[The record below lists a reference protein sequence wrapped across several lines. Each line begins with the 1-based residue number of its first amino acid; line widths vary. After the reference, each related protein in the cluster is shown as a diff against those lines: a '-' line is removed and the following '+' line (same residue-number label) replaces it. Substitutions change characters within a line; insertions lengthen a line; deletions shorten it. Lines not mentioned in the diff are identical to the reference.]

1 MHGERVDKEK
11 KGEMICLLPQ
21 LAPSMPA
28 NDEYVIEILKDVG
41 LMSQEQADELAG
53 RTGGLHMVETLIKE
67 GTVSAEDVARTL
79 ASQNGMD
86 FVDLSLVTPSPELVG
101 LLSPENARRYK
112 TVPVSEHDGSLV
124 LAIADPM
131 DFEAF
136 DSIGF
141 LLKRPV
147 EFVCAVPA
155 QINDKLDRLYPQ
167 GLEELGKAV
176 VTEEEEEYNGDDDA
190 PIIRLVSNLLIEAQ
204 NNRASDIHIEPM
216 EKRLRIRYRI
226 DGNLQE
232 MQSPPKKLQGAII
245 SRLKIMTASMNI
257 AEKRVPQDGRI
268 QVKVGD
274 KTIDLRVSSVPTV
287 HGESI
292 VMRILDKS
300 SLMLGLPELGFMSD
314 DQATFERL
322 VAMPDGIILVTGP
335 TGSGKT
341 TTLYGCLNYMNRPDR
356 KIITVEEPVEYQ
368 MTGINQVQVN
378 AEVGMTFAAALRA
391 MLRQAPNIVMLGE
404 IRDKETAEIAI
415 NASLTGHLV
424 LSTLHTNDAPAA
436 VARLVDIGV
445 QPFLVS
451 SAVRGIMAQRLVRK
465 LCANCKVP
473 GEMSEYE
480 ARVLNLDSSQL
491 SKATVMRAVG
501 CEKCRGKG
509 FRGRMGIFEI
519 FVADDEVRQM
529 INRSATTLQL
539 RHRTREM
546 GMRTLREDGIRKV
559 LAGLTTPEEV
569 ISSTMGEDH

>member
-1 MHGERVDKEK
+1 
-11 KGEMICLLPQ
+11 
-21 LAPSMPA
+21 MPA

-41 LMSQEQADELAG
+41 LLSQEQAEEIAG
-53 RTGGLHMVETLIKE
+53 RTGGAHMIDTLIRE
-67 GTVSAEDVARTL
+67 GTVSEEDVARTL

-86 FVDLSLVTPSPELVG
+86 FVDLNQVTPSPELIA
-101 LLSPENARRYK
+101 LLTPETARRYK

-136 DSIGF
+136 DGLGF

-147 EFVCAVPA
+147 EFVCAIPA
-155 QINDKLDRLYPQ
+155 QITEKIERLYPA
-167 GLEELGKAV
+167 GLEDLPGSV
-176 VTEEEEEYNGDDDA
+176 SVNEEDETDAGDDA
-190 PIIRLVSNLLIEAQ
+190 PIIRMVSNILVEAQ
-204 NNRASDIHIEPM
+204 NSRASDIHIEPL
-216 EKRLRIRYRI
+216 EKRLRIRFRI

-232 MQSPPKKLQGAII
+232 IQNPPKKLQGAII
-245 SRLKIMTASMNI
+245 SRLKIMTGSMNI

-268 QVKVGD
+268 QVKVGE

-300 SLMLGLPELGFMSD
+300 SLMLGLPELGFLSD

-322 VAMPDGIILVTGP
+322 VTMPDGIILVTGP

-378 AEVGMTFAAALRA
+378 SEVGMTFAAALRA

-436 VARLVDIGV
+436 VARLVDIGI

-465 LCANCKVP
+465 LCTNCKQP
-473 GEMSEYE
+473 GELTEYE
-480 ARVLNLDSSQL
+480 AHVLNIDAAQL
-491 SKATVMRAVG
+491 AKATVMSPVG

-519 FVADDEVRQM
+519 FVADDDIRQM
-529 INRSATTLQL
+529 INRNATTLQL
-539 RHRTREM
+539 RHRTREL

-559 LAGLTTPEEV
+559 LAGLTTAEEV
-569 ISSTMGEDH
+569 ISSTMGDNH

>member
-1 MHGERVDKEK
+1 
-11 KGEMICLLPQ
+11 
-21 LAPSMPA
+21 MPA

-67 GTVSAEDVARTL
+67 GTVSAEDFARTL

-86 FVDLSLVTPSPELVG
+86 FVDLSLVTHSPELVG

-155 QINDKLDRLYPQ
+155 QINNKLDRLYPQ

-176 VTEEEEEYNGDDDA
+176 VTEEEEDYNGDDDA

-268 QVKVGD
+268 QVKVGE

-569 ISSTMGEDH
+569 ISSTMGDDH

>member
-1 MHGERVDKEK
+1 
-11 KGEMICLLPQ
+11 MIN
-21 LAPSMPA
+21 PSFRIPPNMPA

-41 LMSQEQADELAG
+41 LMTQEQAHDLAG

-86 FVDLSLVTPSPELVG
+86 FVDLSLVTPSPELINH
-101 LLSPENARRYK
+101 LTPEIARRYK

-136 DSIGF
+136 DSLGF

-155 QINDKLDRLYPQ
+155 QIKDKLDRLYPM
-167 GLEELGKAV
+167 GLEELGQAV
-176 VTEEEEEYNGDDDA
+176 VTAEEEEYTGDDDA
-190 PIIRLVSNLLIEAQ
+190 PIIRLVSNLLVEAQ

-232 MQSPPKKLQGAII
+232 MQNPPKKLQGAII
-245 SRLKIMTASMNI
+245 SRLKIMTGSMNI

-314 DQATFERL
+314 DQASFERL
-322 VAMPDGIILVTGP
+322 VQMPDGIILVTGP

-378 AEVGMTFAAALRA
+378 SEVGMTFAAALRA

-473 GEMSEYE
+473 GELSEYE
-480 ARVLNLDSSQL
+480 ARVLNLDASQIT
-491 SKATVMRAVG
+491 KATIMRPVG

-519 FVADDEVRQM
+519 FVADDEIRQM
-529 INRSATTLQL
+529 INRGATTLQL

-569 ISSTMGEDH
+569 ISSTMGDH

>member
-1 MHGERVDKEK
+1 
-11 KGEMICLLPQ
+11 MICLLPQ

-176 VTEEEEEYNGDDDA
+176 VTEEEENYNGDDDA

-268 QVKVGD
+268 QVKVGE

-569 ISSTMGEDH
+569 ISSTMGDDH

>member
-1 MHGERVDKEK
+1 
-11 KGEMICLLPQ
+11 
-21 LAPSMPA
+21 MPA

-41 LMSQEQADELAG
+41 LVTQEQLEELGG
-53 RTGGLHMVETLIKE
+53 RTGGLHLVENLVKE
-67 GTVSAEDVARTL
+67 GIVSAEDIARTL

-86 FVDLSLVTPSPELVG
+86 YIDLAQVTPSPELVG
-101 LLSPENARRYK
+101 LLTPEIARRYK

-124 LAIADPM
+124 LAVADPM

-141 LLKRPV
+141 ILKRPV
-147 EFVCAVPA
+147 EFVCAISA
-155 QINDKLDRLYPQ
+155 QIAEKLERLYPL
-167 GLEELGKAV
+167 GFEEFGKPV
-176 VTEEEEEYNGDDDA
+176 GTVEVEEDAGDDA
-190 PIIRLVSNLLIEAQ
+190 PIIRMVSNLLIEAQ

-216 EKRLRIRYRI
+216 EKRLRVRFRI

-232 MQSPPKKLQGAII
+232 VQSPPKKLQGAII
-245 SRLKIMTASMNI
+245 SRLKIMTGTMSI

-268 QVKVGD
+268 QVKVGE
-274 KTIDLRVSSVPTV
+274 KTVDLRVNSIPTV

-300 SLMLGLPELGFMSD
+300 SLMLGLPELGFLSD
-314 DQATFERL
+314 DQALFERL
-322 VAMPDGIILVTGP
+322 VQLPDGIILVTGP

-341 TTLYGCLNYMNRPDR
+341 TTLYACLNYMNQPDR

-378 AEVGMTFAAALRA
+378 SEIGMTFPAALRA

-404 IRDKETAEIAI
+404 IRDVETASIAI

-424 LSTLHTNDAPAA
+424 LSTLHTNDAPSAI
-436 VARLVDIGV
+436 ARLVDIGV

-451 SAVRGIMAQRLVRK
+451 SAVRAVMAQRLVRK
-465 LCANCKVP
+465 LCGNCKAP
-473 GEMSEYE
+473 GELSDYE
-480 ARVLNLDSSQL
+480 MRALGLDAAQLAR
-491 SKATVMRAVG
+491 ATPMKAVG

-519 FVADDEVRQM
+519 FVADDEIRQM
-529 INRSATTLQL
+529 INRNATTLQL
-539 RHRTREM
+539 RHRTREL

-559 LAGLTTPEEV
+559 LAGLTTADEV
-569 ISSTMGEDH
+569 ISSTMGDEH

>member
-1 MHGERVDKEK
+1 
-11 KGEMICLLPQ
+11 
-21 LAPSMPA
+21 MPA
-28 NDEYVIEILKDVG
+28 NDDYVIEILKDVG
-41 LMSQEQADELAG
+41 LVTQEQVQELSG
-53 RTGGLHMVETLIKE
+53 RTGGLHLVENLVKE
-67 GTVSAEDVARTL
+67 GVVSAEDITRTL

-86 FVDLSLVTPSPELVG
+86 YIDLAQVTPSPELVG
-101 LLSPENARRYK
+101 LLTPEIARRYK
-112 TVPVSEHDGSLV
+112 TVPVSEHDGSVV
-124 LAIADPM
+124 LAVADPM

-147 EFVCAVPA
+147 EFVCAVPS
-155 QINDKLDRLYPQ
+155 QITEKLERLYPL
-167 GLEELGKAV
+167 GFEELGQTAGNV
-176 VTEEEEEYNGDDDA
+176 EVEEETAEDNA
-190 PIIRLVSNLLIEAQ
+190 PIIRLVSNLLAEAQ

-216 EKRLRIRYRI
+216 EKRLRIRFRI

-232 MQSPPKKLQGAII
+232 VQSPPKKLQGAII

-268 QVKVGD
+268 QVKVGE
-274 KTIDLRVSSVPTV
+274 KTIDLRVNSVPTV

-300 SLMLGLPELGFMSD
+300 SLMLGLPELGFLSD
-314 DQATFERL
+314 DQATFEKL
-322 VAMPDGIILVTGP
+322 VQMPDGIILVTGP

-341 TTLYGCLNYMNRPDR
+341 TTLYGCLNYMNKPDR

-378 AEVGMTFAAALRA
+378 SEVGMTFAAALRA

-465 LCANCKVP
+465 LCANCKQP
-473 GEMSEYE
+473 GQITEYE
-480 ARVLNLDSSQL
+480 MRSLNLDAAQL
-491 SKATVMRAVG
+491 AKANVMKPVG

-509 FRGRMGIFEI
+509 YRGRMGIFEI
-519 FVADDEVRQM
+519 FVADDELRQM
-529 INRSATTLQL
+529 INRNATTLQL
-539 RHRTREM
+539 RHRTREL

-569 ISSTMGEDH
+569 ISSTMGDDH

>member
-1 MHGERVDKEK
+1 
-11 KGEMICLLPQ
+11 
-21 LAPSMPA
+21 MPA
-28 NDEYVIEILKDVG
+28 NDDYVIEILKDVG
-41 LMSQEQADELAG
+41 LVTQEQVQELSG
-53 RTGGLHMVETLIKE
+53 RTGGLHLVENLVKE
-67 GTVSAEDVARTL
+67 GVVSAEDITRTL

-86 FVDLSLVTPSPELVG
+86 YIDLAQVTPSPELVG
-101 LLSPENARRYK
+101 LLTPEIARRYK
-112 TVPVSEHDGSLV
+112 TIPVSEHDGSV
-124 LAIADPM
+124 VMAVADPM

-147 EFVCAVPA
+147 EFVCAVPSP
-155 QINDKLDRLYPQ
+155 ITEKLERLYPV
-167 GLEELGKAV
+167 GLEDLGQPV
-176 VTEEEEEYNGDDDA
+176 GNVEVEEDTGDDSA
-190 PIIRLVSNLLIEAQ
+190 PIIRLVSNLLADAQ
-204 NNRASDIHIEPM
+204 NNRASDIHIEPL
-216 EKRLRIRYRI
+216 EKRLRIRFRI

-232 MQSPPKKLQGAII
+232 VQSPPKKLQGAII
-245 SRLKIMTASMNI
+245 SRLKIMTGSMNI

-268 QVKVGD
+268 QVKVGE
-274 KTIDLRVSSVPTV
+274 KTIDLRVNSVPTV

-300 SLMLGLPELGFMSD
+300 SLMLGLPELGFLSD
-314 DQATFERL
+314 DQATFEKL
-322 VAMPDGIILVTGP
+322 VQMPDGIILVTGP

-341 TTLYGCLNYMNRPDR
+341 TTLYGCLNYMNKPDR

-378 AEVGMTFAAALRA
+378 SEVGMTFAAALRA

-465 LCANCKVP
+465 LCANCKQP
-473 GEMSEYE
+473 GQITEYE
-480 ARVLNLDSSQL
+480 MRALNLDAAQL
-491 SKATVMRAVG
+491 AKATVMKPVG

-509 FRGRMGIFEI
+509 YRGRMGIFEI
-519 FVADDEVRQM
+519 FVADDELRQM
-529 INRSATTLQL
+529 INRNATTLQL
-539 RHRTREM
+539 RHRTREL

-569 ISSTMGEDH
+569 ISSTMGDDH

>member
-1 MHGERVDKEK
+1 
-11 KGEMICLLPQ
+11 
-21 LAPSMPA
+21 MPA

-41 LMSQEQADELAG
+41 LMTQEQAHDLAG

-86 FVDLSLVTPSPELVG
+86 FVDLSLVTPSPELINH
-101 LLSPENARRYK
+101 LTPEIARRYK

-136 DSIGF
+136 DSLGF

-155 QINDKLDRLYPQ
+155 QIKDKLDRLYPM
-167 GLEELGKAV
+167 GLEELGQAV
-176 VTEEEEEYNGDDDA
+176 VTAEEEEYTGDDDA
-190 PIIRLVSNLLIEAQ
+190 PIIRLVSNLLFEAQ

-232 MQSPPKKLQGAII
+232 MQNPPKKLQGAII
-245 SRLKIMTASMNI
+245 SRLKIMTGSMNI

-314 DQATFERL
+314 DQASFERL
-322 VAMPDGIILVTGP
+322 VQMPDGIILVTGP

-378 AEVGMTFAAALRA
+378 SEVGMTFAAALRA

-473 GEMSEYE
+473 GELSEYE
-480 ARVLNLDSSQL
+480 ARVLNLDASQIT
-491 SKATVMRAVG
+491 KATIMRPVG

-519 FVADDEVRQM
+519 FVADDEIRQM
-529 INRSATTLQL
+529 INRGATTLQL

-569 ISSTMGEDH
+569 ISSTMGDH

>member
-1 MHGERVDKEK
+1 
-11 KGEMICLLPQ
+11 
-21 LAPSMPA
+21 
-28 NDEYVIEILKDVG
+28 
-41 LMSQEQADELAG
+41 MSQEQADELAG

-86 FVDLSLVTPSPELVG
+86 FVDLSQVTPSPELVS

-176 VTEEEEEYNGDDDA
+176 VTEEEEDYTGDDDA
-190 PIIRLVSNLLIEAQ
+190 PIIRLVSSLLIEAQ

-473 GEMSEYE
+473 SEMSEYE
-480 ARVLNLDSSQL
+480 AKVLNLDSSQL
-491 SKATVMRAVG
+491 SKSTVMRAVG

-529 INRSATTLQL
+529 INRGSTTLQL

-569 ISSTMGEDH
+569 ISSTMGDNH

>member
-1 MHGERVDKEK
+1 
-11 KGEMICLLPQ
+11 
-21 LAPSMPA
+21 MPA

-41 LMSQEQADELAG
+41 LISQEQGEDLAG

-86 FVDLSLVTPSPELVG
+86 FVDLSLVTPSPELIY
-101 LLSPENARRYK
+101 LLSAETARRYK

-147 EFVCAVPA
+147 EFVCAVPS
-155 QINDKLDRLYPQ
+155 QIHDKLDRLYPQ
-167 GLEELGKAV
+167 GLEELGKAA
-176 VTEEEEEYNGDDDA
+176 VTEVEEDYTGDDDA

-204 NNRASDIHIEPM
+204 NQRASDIHIEPM

-268 QVKVGD
+268 QVKMGE

-322 VAMPDGIILVTGP
+322 VQMPDGIILVTGP

-378 AEVGMTFAAALRA
+378 AEVGMTFAAALRS

-451 SAVRGIMAQRLVRK
+451 SAVRGIIAQRLVRK

-480 ARVLNLDSSQL
+480 ARVLNLDASQL

-519 FVADDEVRQM
+519 FVADDEIRQM
-529 INRSATTLQL
+529 INRNATTLQL

-569 ISSTMGEDH
+569 ISSTMGESH

>member
-1 MHGERVDKEK
+1 
-11 KGEMICLLPQ
+11 
-21 LAPSMPA
+21 MPA

-41 LMSQEQADELAG
+41 LMSQEQADDLSG

-86 FVDLSLVTPSPELVG
+86 FVDLSLVTPSPELIN
-101 LLSPENARRYK
+101 LLSSEIARRYK

-155 QINDKLDRLYPQ
+155 QILDKLDRLYPQ
-167 GLEELGKAV
+167 GLEEFGNAV
-176 VTEEEEEYNGDDDA
+176 VTEEEDYTGDDDA

-204 NNRASDIHIEPM
+204 NSRASDIHIEPM

-245 SRLKIMTASMNI
+245 SRLKIMTSSMNI

-268 QVKVGD
+268 QIKMGE

-322 VAMPDGIILVTGP
+322 VQMPDGIILVTGP

-378 AEVGMTFAAALRA
+378 AEVGMTFAAALRS

-451 SAVRGIMAQRLVRK
+451 SAVRGIIAQRLVRK

-480 ARVLNLDSSQL
+480 ARVLNLDASQL

-519 FVADDEVRQM
+519 FVADDEIRQM
-529 INRSATTLQL
+529 INRNATTLQL

-569 ISSTMGEDH
+569 TSSTMGESH

>member
-1 MHGERVDKEK
+1 MPPYS
-11 KGEMICLLPQ
+11 ISP
-21 LAPSMPA
+21 PTMPA

-41 LMSQEQADELAG
+41 LISQEQGEDLAG

-86 FVDLSLVTPSPELVG
+86 FVDLSLVTPSPELID
-101 LLSPENARRYK
+101 LLSAETARRYK

-147 EFVCAVPA
+147 EFVCAVPS
-155 QINDKLDRLYPQ
+155 QIHDKLDRLYPQ
-167 GLEELGKAV
+167 GLEELGKAA
-176 VTEEEEEYNGDDDA
+176 VTEEEEDYTGDDDA

-204 NNRASDIHIEPM
+204 NQRASDIHIEPM

-268 QVKVGD
+268 QVKMGE

-322 VAMPDGIILVTGP
+322 VQMPDGIILVTGP

-378 AEVGMTFAAALRA
+378 AEVGMTFAAALRS

-451 SAVRGIMAQRLVRK
+451 SAVRGIIAQRLVRK

-480 ARVLNLDSSQL
+480 ARVLNLDASQL

-519 FVADDEVRQM
+519 FVADDEIRQM
-529 INRSATTLQL
+529 INRNATTLQL

-569 ISSTMGEDH
+569 ISSTMGESH